1 MNRNCKQNP
10 CLAAGL
16 LMELVYLC
24 SDHLAPVERMLGGP
38 GAFLC
43 GLWQGA
49 AMALMLVGLLML
61 SPKGRKWLTKL
72 CVWKQR
78 TGRDE

>member
-16 LMELVYLC
+16 LMELLYLS

-61 SPKGRKWLTKL
+61 SPKGRKLLTKL